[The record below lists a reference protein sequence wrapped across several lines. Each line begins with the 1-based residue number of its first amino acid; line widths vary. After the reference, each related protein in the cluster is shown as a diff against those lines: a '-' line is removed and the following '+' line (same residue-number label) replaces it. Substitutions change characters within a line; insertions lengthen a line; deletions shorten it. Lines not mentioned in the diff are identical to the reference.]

1 MKKYIENLGW
11 LPKGEVIPKDL
22 EITSFQELKKLSNK
36 QLTWKEIK
44 RLEKIYH
51 KCKKDITH
59 KEGMSS
65 LKLWVSGNVT
75 LDYLKSAMISA
86 CPRHNILC
94 DIHLSE
100 YNQIAQPFLDKTS
113 KVHKIKPNIF
123 ILYVDCYLH
132 LEGIVDKEI
141 IKSKLKNLQEDII
154 LSVKLCKK
162 LFNSTCIITTTPDP
176 DQLIFGNLEEH
187 YSFTSSRIIK
197 EFNNNLLSLSK
208 EENFITLN
216 LSYWASLIGIST
228 WRSARLWFKA
238 KLAYSLDLNN
248 FISDLFIRTV
258 SSVVGKSKKCLVLDL
273 DNTLWGGV
281 VGDDGIEGIKIGN
294 HDPVGETYQ
303 ALQAFIK
310 KLHARGV
317 ILAVS
322 SKNDHKT
329 AIKPFKNKK
338 EMIIEYDDISVFK
351 ANWKN
356 KADNIRNIAKELN
369 IGLDSIVFLD
379 DNPAERFQVYTS
391 IPEVSVPELPEDPS
405 EYPLALIV
413 AGYFEAARITD
424 EDKKRSFDYQ
434 SNQKRIQL
442 REQAEDLESY
452 LKALKMKLEISSIDK
467 QSLSRAADLFA
478 KTNQFNLSQ
487 IRFTETQ
494 LKNSII
500 SDKEITYKASLKDK
514 FGDSGIITAL
524 VISKEKLS
532 WEIKNWVMSCRV
544 FGRHVEHEI
553 IAKIVKDARLN
564 NIKLLN
570 LKYIPTD
577 KNSLLKNL
585 LNNIGFKEINKNDS
599 YIFYEL
605 ELSNFKMIDSV
616 FLKDSIK

>member
-1 MKKYIENLGW
+1 M
-11 LPKGEVIPKDL
+11 
-22 EITSFQELKKLSNK
+22 
-36 QLTWKEIK
+36 
-44 RLEKIYH
+44 
-51 KCKKDITH
+51 
-59 KEGMSS
+59 
-65 LKLWVSGNVT
+65 
-75 LDYLKSAMISA
+75 
-86 CPRHNILC
+86 
-94 DIHLSE
+94 
-100 YNQIAQPFLDKTS
+100 
-113 KVHKIKPNIF
+113 
-123 ILYVDCYLH
+123 
-132 LEGIVDKEI
+132 
-141 IKSKLKNLQEDII
+141 
-154 LSVKLCKK
+154 
-162 LFNSTCIITTTPDP
+162 
-176 DQLIFGNLEEH
+176 
-187 YSFTSSRIIK
+187 
-197 EFNNNLLSLSK
+197 
-208 EENFITLN
+208 
-216 LSYWASLIGIST
+216 
-228 WRSARLWFKA
+228 
-238 KLAYSLDLNN
+238 NN

-273 DNTLWGGV
+273 DNTIWGGV
-281 VGDDGIEGIKIGN
+281 IGDDGIEGIKIGN
-294 HDPVGETYQ
+294 NDPVGETYQ
-303 ALQAFIK
+303 ALQVFIK
-310 KLHARGV
+310 KLHARGI

-356 KADNIRNIAKELN
+356 KADNIRDIAKELN

-379 DNPAERFQVYTS
+379 DNPAERFQVNNS

-405 EYPLALIV
+405 EYSLALVI

-434 SNQKRIQL
+434 SNQKRNQL
-442 REQAEDLESY
+442 REKVEDLESY

-478 KTNQFNLSQ
+478 KTNQFNISQ

-494 LKNSII
+494 LKNLII

-524 VISKEKLS
+524 VISKEKLY

-544 FGRHVEHEI
+544 FGRQVEYEI
-553 IAKIVKDARLN
+553 ISRIVKDARLE

-599 YIFYEL
+599 YVFY
-605 ELSNFKMIDSV
+605 N
-616 FLKDSIK
+616 